1 MSINAIKDEQLVSSY
16 INGKD
21 NSLNIL
27 INRHRQRLMAF
38 IISKVRDKAL
48 AEDIFQETF
57 FKVIKTLR
65 KGKYYNEQGKFLPWV
80 MRISYNLSMDYFR
93 KIKKTKLV
101 RSRDDFNIFDL
112 IKDNTSVSIEDE
124 MIQKKILNNV
134 KEIINKL
141 PDEQKRVLK
150 MRYYFN
156 MSFNEIAQDC
166 NISINTALGRMRYA
180 LINLRKIIKKEGI
193 VLSAD

>member
-1 MSINAIKDEQLVSSY
+1 MSINVIKDEQLVSSY
-16 INGKD
+16 IKGND

-27 INRHRQRLMAF
+27 INRHRQKLMSF

-57 FKVIKTLR
+57 FKVIKTLK

-101 RSRDDFNIFDL
+101 RSRDDFNIFDI
-112 IKDNTSVSIEDE
+112 IKDNTSLSIEDE
-124 MIQKKILNNV
+124 MIQQKILNNV
-134 KEIINKL
+134 KALIDKL

-156 MSFNEIAQDC
+156 MSFNEIAKDC

-180 LINLRKIIKKEGI
+180 LINMRKIIKKEGI
-193 VLSAD
+193 VLSVD